1 MTGPG
6 DPLLAGLCAS
16 VWRTVCWHLDGAA
29 IGSAVEVLESRGVFE
44 ALREAS
50 APLGVD
56 GLAARVG
63 ARPGLLHVALR
74 LLADQ
79 GFVSREGGREPGRSR
94 VRLTPTGLDWL
105 RTVETYRGA
114 AARTER
120 ARALLSSFHDDASAR
135 MDPAVD
141 VLAGGPERDLLG
153 SGDLI
158 ERRVRAHRDGPLV
171 AAAVTGLDRCGAL
184 ARLTEAGVHGCP
196 DEELPGPG
204 HAVAAALAV
213 LAAEGWRK
221 RVAGRSALTFEGR
234 VVSEVAPQYWY
245 AASYLPTLGRAGRR
259 ISAARPS
266 RESGAGGTEVGVDG
280 VDGVDDHA
288 GVERHVD
295 RALDIAFSGVVFRRA
310 CLEPLLAAV
319 LPLFESEPLES
330 QPAAIVDTGS
340 GDGTLLVE
348 LYRAIRDRTAR
359 GRHLDAAPLRM
370 VGVEY
375 NEVAR
380 LETEH
385 RLRVEGVPGWSV
397 SGDIADPGG
406 IAATIQEHGLDPHDV
421 LHVSKSVIHN
431 RRFAPPGFDDGLP
444 PFGDPGGVFVDADGE
459 RIGARRLELD
469 LVGLFRR
476 YRPWVARHGMV
487 VVEAHAV
494 PPEAVAAAIGRA
506 PLTLVDACHAFSG
519 QLLVE
524 ARVFR
529 AAARAAGLASA
540 FSRDLDTATVGRPL
554 LTIDHFRPA

>member
-1 MTGPG
+1 MTGAG
-6 DPLLAGLCAS
+6 DLLLAGLCAS

-29 IGSAVEVLESRGVFE
+29 IGSSVEALASHGAFE
-44 ALREAS
+44 ALREAPDS
-50 APLGVD
+50 LAVD
-56 GLAARVG
+56 DLASSLG

-79 GFVSREGGREPGRSR
+79 GFVSRESGGEPGRVR
-94 VRLTPTGLDWL
+94 VRMTSTGRAWL
-105 RTVETYRGA
+105 HTLETYRGA
-114 AARTER
+114 AARIER
-120 ARALLSSFHDDASAR
+120 ARALMLSFANGAPAPVVDGLACE
-135 MDPAVD
+135 PAVD
-141 VLAGGPERDLLG
+141 LLAA
-153 SGDLI
+153 GDLI

-184 ARLTEAGVHGCP
+184 DRLVEAGAHGCP
-196 DEELPGPG
+196 DEEQPGPG
-204 HAVAAALAV
+204 PVVAAALAI
-213 LAAEGWRK
+213 LAAQGWLKRK
-221 RVAGRSALTFEGR
+221 DGRTTLTFEGR

-259 ISAARPS
+259 IFDSLAARE
-266 RESGAGGTEVGVDG
+266 RGE
-280 VDGVDDHA
+280 DGVDDHT

-295 RALDIAFSGVVFRRA
+295 RALDIAFSGLVFRRA
-310 CLEPLLAAV
+310 CLEPLLSAV
-319 LPLFESEPLES
+319 LPSFEREPLEL

-348 LYRAIRDRTAR
+348 LYRAIRERTAR

-380 LETEH
+380 RETER
-385 RLRVEGVPGWSV
+385 RLRAEGVPGWSV
-397 SGDIADPGG
+397 RGDIADPDG
-406 IAATIQEHGLDPHDV
+406 IAATLRERDLDPHDV

-431 RRFAPPGFDDGLP
+431 RRFAPPGEDDGLP
-444 PFGDPGGVFVDADGE
+444 PFGDPGGVFVDTDGE

-469 LVGLFRR
+469 LVQTFRR
-476 YRPWVARHGMV
+476 FRPWVARHGMV

-494 PPEAVAAAIGRA
+494 PPEAITAAIGRA

-540 FSRDLDTATVGRPL
+540 FSLDLDTAAVGRPL

>member
-1 MTGPG
+1 VTGPG
-6 DPLLAGLCAS
+6 DPLLAGFCAS

-29 IGSAVEVLESRGVFE
+29 IGSAVEALESRGVFG

-50 APLGVD
+50 APLAFD
-56 GLAARVG
+56 DLASRAG
-63 ARPGLLHVALR
+63 ARPGLLNVALR

-79 GFVSREGGREPGRSR
+79 GFVSREGGGEPGRSR

-105 RTVETYRGA
+105 RMLETYRGA

-204 HAVAAALAV
+204 RAVSQALAV
-213 LAAEGWRK
+213 LVAQGWLK
-221 RVAGRSALTFEGR
+221 REAGRTSLTFEGR

-259 ISAARPS
+259 IFAARPA
-266 RESGAGGTEVGVDG
+266 REGGAGGTEDG
-280 VDGVDDHA
+280 IDGGDDHD

-310 CLEPLLAAV
+310 CLEPLLSAV
-319 LPLFESEPLES
+319 LPLFESEPLAS

-385 RLRVEGVPGWSV
+385 RLRAEDVPGWSV
-397 SGDIADPGG
+397 RGDVADPDA
-406 IAATIQEHGLDPHDV
+406 IAATLRENGLDPHDV

-431 RRFAPPGFDDGLP
+431 RRFAAPGEDDGLP
-444 PFGDPGGVFVDADGE
+444 PFGDPDGVFVDADGE
-459 RIGARRLELD
+459 RIGPRRLELD
-469 LVGLFRR
+469 LVQLFRR
-476 YRPWVARHGMV
+476 YRPWTARHGMV

-506 PLTLVDACHAFSG
+506 PLTIVDACHAFSG

-540 FSRDLDTATVGRPL
+540 SSRDLDTATVGRPL

>member
-29 IGSAVEVLESRGVFE
+29 IGSSVEALARHGVFA

-50 APLGVD
+50 APLAAED
-56 GLAARVG
+56 LASRVG

-79 GFVSREGGREPGRSR
+79 GFVSRESGGEPGRVG

-105 RTVETYRGA
+105 RTLGTYRGA
-114 AARTER
+114 AARTDR
-120 ARALLSSFHDDASAR
+120 ARALMLSFAGDGAAPI
-135 MDPAVD
+135 DPVVD
-141 VLAGGPERDLLG
+141 RLAGEPEADLLG
-153 SGDLI
+153 AGDLI
-158 ERRVRAHRDGPLV
+158 ERRARAHRDGPLV
-171 AAAVTGLDRCGAL
+171 AAAVTGLDRSGTL
-184 ARLTEAGVHGCP
+184 ARLAQGGARGCP

-213 LAAEGWRK
+213 LAGQGWLK
-221 RVAGRSALTFEGR
+221 REAGRASLTFEGR

-259 ISAARPS
+259 IFDAPAARD
-266 RESGAGGTEVGVDG
+266 SGDRGTEDG
-280 VDGVDDHA
+280 IDGVDDHD

-295 RALDIAFSGVVFRRA
+295 RALDIAFSGVVFRRV
-310 CLEPLLAAV
+310 CLEPLLSAV

-330 QPAAIVDTGS
+330 QPAAVVDTGS

-348 LYRAIRDRTAR
+348 LYRAIREHTAR
-359 GRHLDAAPLRM
+359 GRCPDAARLRM

-380 LETEH
+380 RETER
-385 RLRVEGVPGWSV
+385 RLRAEGVPGWSV
-397 SGDIADPGG
+397 RGDVADPDGT
-406 IAATIQEHGLDPHDV
+406 AASLREHGLDPRDV

-431 RRFAPPGFDDGLP
+431 RRFTPPGEDDGLP
-444 PFGDPGGVFVDADGE
+444 PFGDPDGVFVDADGE
-459 RIGARRLELD
+459 RIAVRRLELD
-469 LVGLFRR
+469 LVQLFRR
-476 YRPWVARHGMV
+476 YRPFTARHGMV

-494 PPEAVAAAIGRA
+494 PPEAIAAAIGRA
-506 PLTLVDACHAFSG
+506 PLTLVDACHALSG

-540 FSRDLDTATVGRPL
+540 FSRDLDTAAVGRPL
-554 LTIDHFRPA
+554 LTIDRFRPA

>member
-29 IGSAVEVLESRGVFE
+29 IGSSVEALARHGAFA

-50 APLGVD
+50 APLAVD
-56 GLAARVG
+56 DLASRIG

-79 GFVSREGGREPGRSR
+79 GFVSRESGGEPGRVR
-94 VRLTPTGLDWL
+94 VCLTPTGLDWL
-105 RTVETYRGA
+105 RTLGAYRGA
-114 AARTER
+114 AARIER
-120 ARALLSSFHDDASAR
+120 ARALLLSFAPDAPVR
-135 MDPAVD
+135 MGPDVD
-141 VLAGGPERDLLG
+141 ELAGEPE
-153 SGDLI
+153 GDLI
-158 ERRVRAHRDGPLV
+158 ERRARAHRDGPLV
-171 AAAVTGLDRCGAL
+171 AAAVTGLGRCGAL
-184 ARLTEAGVHGCP
+184 ARLAEAGARGCP

-213 LAAEGWRK
+213 LAAQGWLK
-221 RVAGRSALTFEGR
+221 REAGRVALTFEGR

-259 ISAARPS
+259 IFASTAAR
-266 RESGAGGTEVGVDG
+266 EVVK
-280 VDGVDDHA
+280 DGVDDHD

-310 CLEPLLAAV
+310 CLEPLLSAV
-319 LPLFESEPLES
+319 LPLFERGPLES

-348 LYRAIRDRTAR
+348 LYRAIRERTVR
-359 GRHLDAAPLRM
+359 GRRLDAAPLRM
-370 VGVEY
+370 VGVEF

-380 LETEH
+380 SQTER
-385 RLRVEGVPGWSV
+385 RLRAEGVPGWSV
-397 SGDIADPGG
+397 RGDIADPDG
-406 IAATIQEHGLDPHDV
+406 IAATLREHGLDAHDV

-431 RRFAPPGFDDGLP
+431 RRFTPPGEDDGLP
-444 PFGDPGGVFVDADGE
+444 PFGNPDGVFVDADGE

-469 LVGLFRR
+469 LVQTFRR
-476 YRPWVARHGMV
+476 FRPWVSRHGMV

-494 PPEAVAAAIGRA
+494 PPEAIATAIGRA

-529 AAARAAGLASA
+529 AAAGAAGLDSA
-540 FSRDLDTATVGRPL
+540 FSMDLDTAAVGRPL

>member
-16 VWRTVCWHLDGAA
+16 VWRTVCWHLDGVA
-29 IGSAVEVLESRGVFE
+29 IGGSVEALEGHGAFA

-50 APLGVD
+50 APLEVD
-56 GLAARVG
+56 DLASRLG

-79 GFVSREGGREPGRSR
+79 GFVSRESGEEPGRVR
-94 VRLTPTGLDWL
+94 VRLTPTGLDWQ
-105 RTVETYRGA
+105 RTLETYRGA
-114 AARTER
+114 AARTES
-120 ARALLSSFHDDASAR
+120 ARALLLSFTPDAPAP
-135 MDPAVD
+135 MDQVVD
-141 VLAGGPERDLLG
+141 GLAGEPGGDLLG
-153 SGDLI
+153 PGDLI

-171 AAAVTGLDRCGAL
+171 AAAVTGLGRCGAL
-184 ARLTEAGVHGCP
+184 ARLAEAGARGCP

-213 LAAEGWRK
+213 LAAQGWLK
-221 RVAGRSALTFEGR
+221 RVAGRTTLTFEGR

-259 ISAARPS
+259 IFAAQRA
-266 RESGAGGTEVGVDG
+266 RESGEDDVDEG
-280 VDGVDDHA
+280 IDGVDDHE

-310 CLEPLLAAV
+310 CLEPLLSAV
-319 LPLFESEPLES
+319 LPLFEREPLES

-348 LYRAIRDRTAR
+348 LYRAIRERTVR
-359 GRHLDAAPLRM
+359 GRHLDAAPLPM
-370 VGVEY
+370 VGVEF

-380 LETEH
+380 RQTER
-385 RLRVEGVPGWSV
+385 RLRAEGVPGWSV
-397 SGDIADPGG
+397 RGDIADPDA
-406 IAATIQEHGLDPHDV
+406 IAATLREHGLDPCEV

-431 RRFAPPGFDDGLP
+431 RRFTPPGVDDGLP
-444 PFGDPGGVFVDADGE
+444 PFGDPDGIFVDANGD
-459 RIGARRLELD
+459 RIDARRLELD
-469 LVGLFRR
+469 LAQTFRR
-476 YRPWVARHGMV
+476 FRPWMARHGMV

-494 PPEAVAAAIGRA
+494 PPDAIAAAIGRA

-519 QLLVE
+519 QFLVE

-540 FSRDLDTATVGRPL
+540 FSLDLDTAAVGRPL

>member
-29 IGSAVEVLESRGVFE
+29 IGGSVEALASHGAFD

-50 APLGVD
+50 EPLPVD
-56 GLAARVG
+56 DLASRLG
-63 ARPGLLHVALR
+63 ARPGLLRVALR

-79 GFVSREGGREPGRSR
+79 GFVSRESGGEPGRTR

-105 RTVETYRGA
+105 RTLGTYRDA
-114 AARTER
+114 AARTDR
-120 ARALLSSFHDDASAR
+120 ARALLLAFTGDGAARLLSGADARAIE
-135 MDPAVD
+135 P
-141 VLAGGPERDLLG
+141 G
-153 SGDLI
+153 GDLI
-158 ERRVRAHRDGPLV
+158 ERRARAHRDGPLV
-171 AAAVTGLDRCGAL
+171 AAAATGLDRCGAL
-184 ARLTEAGVHGCP
+184 ARLAEAGAPGCP

-204 HAVAAALAV
+204 HAVAAALAI
-213 LAAEGWRK
+213 LAAQGWLTRK
-221 RVAGRSALTFEGR
+221 DGRSVLTFEGR

-245 AASYLPTLGRAGRR
+245 AASYLPTLVRAGRR
-259 ISAARPS
+259 IFDASAARE
-266 RESGAGGTEVGVDG
+266 RGEDG
-280 VDGVDDHA
+280 VDHHA

-310 CLEPLLAAV
+310 CLEPLLSAV
-319 LPLFESEPLES
+319 LPLFESEPPES

-340 GDGTLLVE
+340 GDGTLLLE
-348 LYRAIRDRTAR
+348 LYRAIRERTVR

-380 LETEH
+380 RETE
-385 RLRVEGVPGWSV
+385 RRFRVEGVPGWSV
-397 SGDIADPGG
+397 RGDVADPDG
-406 IAATIQEHGLDPHDV
+406 IAATLREHGLDPRDV

-431 RRFAPPGFDDGLP
+431 RRFTPPGEDDGLP
-444 PFGDPGGVFVDADGE
+444 PFGDPDGVFVDADGE
-459 RIGARRLELD
+459 RIAVRRLELD
-469 LVGLFRR
+469 LVRLFRR
-476 YRPWVARHGMV
+476 YRPWTARHGMV

-494 PPEAVAAAIGRA
+494 PPEAIAAAIGRA

-519 QLLVE
+519 QFLVE

-540 FSRDLDTATVGRPL
+540 CFLDLDTAAVGRPL

>member
-6 DPLLAGLCAS
+6 DPLLAGLYAS

-29 IGSAVEVLESRGVFE
+29 IGTSVEAMESRGLFE

-50 APLGVD
+50 APLAAD
-56 GLAARVG
+56 ELASRAG
-63 ARPGLLHVALR
+63 ARPGLLDVALR

-79 GFVSREGGREPGRSR
+79 GFVSREGGGEPGRSR
-94 VRLTPTGLDWL
+94 VRLTATGLDRL
-105 RTVETYRGA
+105 RTLGTYSGA
-114 AARTER
+114 AARIDR
-120 ARALLSSFHDDASAR
+120 ARALLRAFAGDGAARPLVGADD
-135 MDPAVD
+135 
-141 VLAGGPERDLLG
+141 LAIEPGGE
-153 SGDLI
+153 LI
-158 ERRVRAHRDGPLV
+158 ERRARAHRHGPLV

-184 ARLTEAGVHGCP
+184 ARLAEAGARGCP
-196 DEELPGPG
+196 DEELPGRG
-204 HAVAAALAV
+204 RAVSAALEV
-213 LAAEGWRK
+213 LAARGWLK
-221 RVAGRSALTFEGR
+221 REAGRTSLTFEGR

-259 ISAARPS
+259 IFTAPAAR
-266 RESGAGGTEVGVDG
+266 ES
-280 VDGVDDHA
+280 GVDDHD

-310 CLEPLLAAV
+310 CLEPLLSAV

-348 LYRAIRDRTAR
+348 LYRAIRERTAR
-359 GRHLDAAPLRM
+359 GRRLDAVPIRM

-380 LETEH
+380 VETER
-385 RLRVEGVPGWSV
+385 RLRAEGVPGGSAR
-397 SGDIADPGG
+397 GDIADPDA
-406 IAATIQEHGLDPHDV
+406 IAATLRERGLDPHDV

-431 RRFAPPGFDDGLP
+431 RRFVPPGLDDGLP
-444 PFGDPGGVFVDADGE
+444 TFGDPDGVFVDAAGE
-459 RIGARRLELD
+459 RIAVRRLELD
-469 LVGLFRR
+469 LVQLFRR
-476 YRPWVARHGMV
+476 YRPFTARHGMV

-494 PPEAVAAAIGRA
+494 PPEAIAAAIGRA
-506 PLTLVDACHAFSG
+506 PLTLVDACHALSG

-524 ARVFR
+524 APVFR

-540 FSRDLDTATVGRPL
+540 FSRDLDTAAVGRPL
-554 LTIDHFRPA
+554 LTIDHFRPV

>member
-16 VWRTVCWHLDGAA
+16 VWRTVCWHLDGVA
-29 IGSAVEVLESRGVFE
+29 IGGSVEALASRGAFE

-50 APLGVD
+50 APLEVD
-56 GLAARVG
+56 GLASALG

-79 GFVSREGGREPGRSR
+79 GFVAREGGGEPGRTR

-105 RTVETYRGA
+105 RTLGTYRGA

-120 ARALLSSFHDDASAR
+120 ARTLLLSFAPDASSR
-135 MDPAVD
+135 MEPAVD
-141 VLAGGPERDLLG
+141 DLAGEPE
-153 SGDLI
+153 GDLI
-158 ERRVRAHRDGPLV
+158 ERRARAHRAGPLV
-171 AAAVTGLDRCGAL
+171 AAAVTGLDRAGAL
-184 ARLTEAGVHGCP
+184 ARLAEAGTRGCP
-196 DEELPGPG
+196 DEELPGPA
-204 HAVAAALAV
+204 HAVAASLEV
-213 LAAEGWRK
+213 LAAQGWLK
-221 RVAGRSALTFEGR
+221 REAGRTALMFEGR

-259 ISAARPS
+259 IFAAPAAR
-266 RESGAGGTEVGVDG
+266 EVVK
-280 VDGVDDHA
+280 DGVDDHD

-310 CLEPLLAAV
+310 CLEPLLSAV
-319 LPLFESEPLES
+319 LPSFEMEPLES

-348 LYRAIRDRTAR
+348 LYRAIHERTAR
-359 GRHLDAAPLRM
+359 GRRLDAAPLRM
-370 VGVEY
+370 VGVEF

-380 LETEH
+380 RETGR
-385 RLRVEGVPGWSV
+385 RLRAEGVPGWSV
-397 SGDIADPGG
+397 RGDIADPDG
-406 IAATIQEHGLDPHDV
+406 IAGALREHGLDPHDV

-431 RRFAPPGFDDGLP
+431 RRFTPPGVDDGLP
-444 PFGDPGGVFVDADGE
+444 PFGDPDRVFVDADGE

-469 LVGLFRR
+469 LVETFRR
-476 YRPWVARHGMV
+476 FRPWAARHGMV

-494 PPEAVAAAIGRA
+494 PPEAIAAAIGRA

-529 AAARAAGLASA
+529 AAARSAGLASA
-540 FSRDLDTATVGRPL
+540 FSVDLDTVAFGRPL
-554 LTIDHFRPA
+554 LTIDHFRPD

>member
-6 DPLLAGLCAS
+6 DPLLAALCAS

-29 IGSAVEVLESRGVFE
+29 IGGSVEVLAAHGAFE

-50 APLGVD
+50 APLDVD
-56 GLAARVG
+56 DLASRLG
-63 ARPGLLHVALR
+63 ARPGLMHVALR

-79 GFVSREGGREPGRSR
+79 GFVSREGGGEPGRIR

-105 RTVETYRGA
+105 RTIGTYRGA
-114 AARTER
+114 GARTER
-120 ARALLSSFHDDASAR
+120 ARALMLAFAGDAPAR
-135 MDPAVD
+135 TDPA
-141 VLAGGPERDLLG
+141 LAGGAGEPEGDLL
-153 SGDLI
+153 

-184 ARLTEAGVHGCP
+184 ARLAEAGAGGCA
-196 DEELPGPG
+196 DAELPGPE
-204 HAVAAALAV
+204 HAVAAALEV
-213 LAAEGWRK
+213 LAAQGWLK
-221 RVAGRSALTFEGR
+221 RDGDRTALTFEGR

-245 AASYLPTLGRAGRR
+245 AASYLPTLGRSGRR
-259 ISAARPS
+259 LFPAAVRV
-266 RESGAGGTEVGVDG
+266 RGDEGVDSAG
-280 VDGVDDHA
+280 GVDDHD

-295 RALDIAFSGVVFRRA
+295 RALDIAFSGLVFRRA
-310 CLEPLLAAV
+310 CLEPLLSAV

-330 QPAAIVDTGS
+330 QPSAIVDTGS
-340 GDGTLLVE
+340 GDGSLLVE
-348 LYRAIRDRTAR
+348 LYRAIREWTAR
-359 GRHLDAAPLRM
+359 GRRLDAVPLLM

-380 LETEH
+380 RETER
-385 RLRVEGVPGWSV
+385 RLRAEGVPGWSV
-397 SGDIADPGG
+397 PGDIADPDA
-406 IAATIQEHGLDPHDV
+406 IAATLRERGLDPHDV

-431 RRFAPPGFDDGLP
+431 RRFAAPGFDDLLP
-444 PFGDPGGVFVDADGE
+444 PFGDPDGVFVDAEGE
-459 RIGARRLELD
+459 RIAVRRLELD
-469 LVGLFRR
+469 LVQLFRR
-476 YRPWVARHGMV
+476 YRPFAARHGMV

-494 PPEAVAAAIGRA
+494 PPEAIAAAIGRA

-529 AAARAAGLASA
+529 AAARAAGFASA
-540 FSRDLDTATVGRPL
+540 FSRDLDTASVGRPL

>member
-6 DPLLAGLCAS
+6 DPLLAGLYAS

-29 IGSAVEVLESRGVFE
+29 IGTSVEAMESRGLFE

-50 APLGVD
+50 APLAAD
-56 GLAARVG
+56 ELASRAG
-63 ARPGLLHVALR
+63 ARPGLLDVALR

-79 GFVSREGGREPGRSR
+79 GFVSREGGGEPGRSR
-94 VRLTPTGLDWL
+94 VRLTATGLDRL
-105 RTVETYRGA
+105 RTLGTYSGA
-114 AARTER
+114 AARIDR
-120 ARALLSSFHDDASAR
+120 ARALLRAFAGDGAARPLVGADD
-135 MDPAVD
+135 
-141 VLAGGPERDLLG
+141 LAIEPGGE
-153 SGDLI
+153 LI
-158 ERRVRAHRDGPLV
+158 ERRARAHRHGPLV

-184 ARLTEAGVHGCP
+184 ARLAEAGARGCP
-196 DEELPGPG
+196 DEELPGRG
-204 HAVAAALAV
+204 RAVSAALEV
-213 LAAEGWRK
+213 LAARGWLK
-221 RVAGRSALTFEGR
+221 REAGRTSLTFEGR

-259 ISAARPS
+259 IFTAPAAR
-266 RESGAGGTEVGVDG
+266 ES
-280 VDGVDDHA
+280 GVDDHD

-310 CLEPLLAAV
+310 CLEPLLSAV

-348 LYRAIRDRTAR
+348 LYRAIRERTAR
-359 GRHLDAAPLRM
+359 GRRLDAVPIRM

-380 LETEH
+380 VETER
-385 RLRVEGVPGWSV
+385 RLRAEGVPGGSAR
-397 SGDIADPGG
+397 GDIADPDA
-406 IAATIQEHGLDPHDV
+406 IAATLRERGLDPHDV

-431 RRFAPPGFDDGLP
+431 RRFVPPGLDDGLP
-444 PFGDPGGVFVDADGE
+444 TFGDPDGVFVDAAGE
-459 RIGARRLELD
+459 RIAVRRLELD
-469 LVGLFRR
+469 LVQLFRR
-476 YRPWVARHGMV
+476 YRPFTARHGMV

-494 PPEAVAAAIGRA
+494 PPEAIAAAIGRA
-506 PLTLVDACHAFSG
+506 PLTLVDACHALSG

-524 ARVFR
+524 APVFR

-540 FSRDLDTATVGRPL
+540 CSRDLDTAAVGRPL
-554 LTIDHFRPA
+554 LTIDHFRPV